1 MEQHETW
8 KPTNYYATGEAKRP
22 SGATVV
28 GGKTG
33 TTAKAGNCLVLLD
46 QTDEKAPYISII
58 MGATSKELLYK
69 DMSSIID
76 QIPNTN

>member
-1 MEQHETW
+1 M
-8 KPTNYYATGEAKRP
+8 
-22 SGATVV
+22 

-46 QTDEKAPYISII
+46 QTDEKAPYISIV

-69 DMSSIID
+69 DMSAIID
-76 QIPNTN
+76 KIPNTN